1 MSLSSVDESLFEL
14 TLQLKEKLVKILF
27 IKYKIYD
34 VTSALWVFYSFPA
47 NSNVT
52 SSPISTNG
60 AQYLTALNS
69 SDSLIQ
75 FIV

>member
-14 TLQLKEKLVKILF
+14 TLQLNEKLVKILF

-34 VTSALWVFYSFPA
+34 VTSALWFFYSFPA

>member
-1 MSLSSVDESLFEL
+1 MQKKVYFNEL
-14 TLQLKEKLVKILF
+14 YKLTQKLVKILF
-27 IKYKIYD
+27 INYKSYD
-34 VTSALWVFYSFPA
+34 VTSAFGVIYSFPA
-47 NSNVT
+47 NSSVT